1 MDTIASVASS
11 VAAPLLRNLTYV
23 LMYSTY
29 LTELETEIKRLQS
42 EEKEVRHTV
51 EAAKRGGEEIEDTV
65 RDWFDRVRAAVEQGQ
80 AFLQEEERERVGC
93 MDVYLKYTNS
103 QRARTLVEIVRE
115 VRKETFDRVSYR
127 RALRCNVS
135 PAAREYVAIQSRT
148 EMLND
153 VVKVLKD
160 DGVDIVGVYGMAGVG
175 KTALVKEL
183 AWQVEKDG
191 LFDAVVVATV
201 TNSPDVGRIRNEIAD
216 GLGLKFDELTE
227 LGRASRLRQRIR
239 QEQKILVVL
248 DDMWE
253 KLDLTKVGVPFGED
267 YKGCK
272 CQLLITSRN
281 LNVLSSNFGAG
292 KFYRLEVLSEDESW
306 ELFEKRRGVVVRD
319 PSIQSVAKKVAK
331 SCGGLPLLIVT
342 VVEELKNKDLYA
354 WKDALEQITSFEVE
368 GCLYSRFRSAIELS
382 YDHLESHELKTF
394 FLLLGSMGN
403 GCRTRDLLVFGWCLG
418 LHKHVDSLA
427 DGRNRLY
434 KLIDNLRAACLLL
447 DDGERDS
454 VVALEVVRHV
464 AASIAS
470 RVKPFF
476 TVQRNKELK
485 WPRMDFF
492 RTCHHIFLD
501 WCYIR
506 KLPEVLECPNLKILQ
521 INSQGNYLKIPD
533 DFFVQMKELKVLSL
547 GGLNCTPS
555 LPPSLSLLT
564 DLQAFYLCKCMLED
578 IATVGEITSLEILS
592 LEKSELKEL
601 PAEIGGLSNLRLLDL
616 TDCSTLGGI
625 PGNVISRLTSL
636 EELYMG
642 NCDVQGEARE
652 SKSENNDLSL
662 GELKHLNQVTTL
674 NVQIEDTSVFP
685 RDMLS
690 FGRLESYKILIG
702 DGWKWSGVESENYK
716 ASRLLKLNSGADPSI
731 LKDYGI
737 KMLMTKAEDLYL
749 AELKGVREVLYELND
764 EGFSQL
770 KHLCILNCAEMESI
784 IGSTEWAYSDHA
796 FPNLES
802 LILHNLI
809 NMERIC
815 SDPLPAQGFIK
826 LQVIKVKGC
835 DRMEF
840 LFSHSMVKHLS
851 ELVEIEISECKSM
864 TNILSGQRQEDA
876 DAGQTDKIRL
886 INLRSLTLQC
896 LPSLVSLSPES
907 STEAPQNGTG
917 FSSQLF
923 NDKVEFPNLET
934 LKLYSIN
941 IHNIWNH
948 QLSYFQNLTS
958 LTVDGCERLTCIFS
972 YPVAIKLVKLEH
984 LLLSSCKLVE
994 KIFEPD
1000 ENLGHV
1006 HHFRKSAPT
1015 ELAPIFPNLETF
1027 VISEMDN
1034 LISIWPGLLPQN
1046 SFCKLKKMEITSC
1059 NNLLNVFPCHVLDK
1073 LQSLESLNVWNCMA
1087 LEVVY
1092 EIDGINTEQE
1102 GSSQGGL
1109 DIPLRTL
1116 SLGNLPKL
1124 KHLWNKDPQGNIRFQ
1139 NLFMVKASK
1148 CKSLNYVFPLSLAK
1162 DLLHLQFLE
1171 ISDCGV
1177 EEIIVSDKERVE
1189 AALGFVFPKLVSI
1202 KFFKLPDLRCFCSGN
1217 HNLRFPLLNLF
1228 YAVEC
1233 PAMETFSWGILRASI
1248 LRKIHL
1254 TREGDQWYWEG
1265 DLNTTIRKLFN
1276 RDLQARLSTL

>member
-11 VAAPLLRNLTYV
+11 VAVPLLRNITYV

-29 LTELETEIKRLQS
+29 LTELETEIKKLQS

-80 AFLQEEERERVGC
+80 TFLEEEERERVGC
-93 MDVYLKYTNS
+93 MDVYSKYMNS
-103 QRARTLVEIVRE
+103 QRARTLVEIIRE

-127 RALRCNVS
+127 RALRCNVG
-135 PAAREYVAIQSRT
+135 PASREYVAIQSRT
-148 EMLND
+148 VMLNE
-153 VVKVLKD
+153 VVKMLKD
-160 DGVDIVGVYGMAGVG
+160 GGVDIVGVYGVAGVG
-175 KTALVKEL
+175 KTAMVKEL

-201 TNSPDVGRIRNEIAD
+201 TDSPDVGRIRNEIAD

-239 QEQKILVVL
+239 QEQRILVVL
-248 DDMWE
+248 DDVWG
-253 KLDLTKVGVPFGED
+253 KLDLTKIGVPFGED
-267 YKGCK
+267 YKGCR
-272 CQLLITSRN
+272 CQLLVTSRN
-281 LNVLSSNFGAG
+281 RNVLSSNFGSG

-306 ELFEKRRGVVVRD
+306 ELFEKRAGDAVSD
-319 PSIQSVAKKVAK
+319 PSIQSMAEKVAK
-331 SCGGLPLLIVT
+331 SCAGLPLLIVT

-354 WKDALEQITSFEVE
+354 WKDALEQITSFELE
-368 GCLYSRFRSAIELS
+368 GDLYSPFRSAIELS
-382 YDHLESHELKTF
+382 YDHLESQELKTF

-403 GCRTRDLLVFGWCLG
+403 GCSTRDLLVFGWCLG

-427 DGRNRLY
+427 DGRNRLH

-447 DDGERDS
+447 DEGKRDS

-476 TVQRNKELK
+476 TVQRNKEFK

-501 WCYIR
+501 RCYIR
-506 KLPEVLECPNLKILQ
+506 ELPEVLECPKLKILQ

-533 DFFVQMKELKVLSL
+533 DFFVEMKELKVLSL
-547 GGLNCTPS
+547 GGLNGTPS

-564 DLQAFYLCKCMLED
+564 DLQALFLCKCKLED
-578 IATVGEITSLEILS
+578 IATVGSITSLEILN

-601 PAEIGGLSNLRLLDL
+601 PAEIGGLNNLRLLDL
-616 TDCSTLGGI
+616 TDCPTLGGI

-642 NCDVQGEARE
+642 NCDVQGEAKE
-652 SKSENNDLSL
+652 SKTQDNDSSL
-662 GELKHLNQVTTL
+662 GELKHLNQITTL

-702 DGWKWSGVESENYK
+702 DGWKWSEVESESYK
-716 ASRLLKLNSGADPSI
+716 TSRLLKLNSGADPSI
-731 LKDYGI
+731 LKDFGI
-737 KMLMTKAEDLYL
+737 KMLMNKAEDLYL

-770 KHLCILNCAEMESI
+770 KYLCILNCDEMESI
-784 IGSTEWAYSDHA
+784 IGSTEWSYSDHA

-815 SDPLPAQGFIK
+815 SDPLPAQAFRK

-886 INLRSLTLQC
+886 INLSSLTLQC
-896 LPSLVSLSPES
+896 LPSLVSISPDS
-907 STEAPQNGTG
+907 STEASENGNG

-923 NDKVEFPNLET
+923 NNKVEFPNLET

-941 IHNIWNH
+941 IHKIWNH
-948 QLSYFQNLTS
+948 HHSYFENLTS
-958 LTVDGCERLTCIFS
+958 LTVDGCERLTYIFS

-984 LLLSSCKLVE
+984 LILSSCKFVE
-994 KIFEPD
+994 NIFVPD
-1000 ENLGHV
+1000 ENLGHTHI
-1006 HHFRKSAPT
+1006 HHFRRSAPT
-1015 ELAPIFPNLETF
+1015 ELIPIFTNLETF
-1027 VISEMDN
+1027 VISHMDN
-1034 LISIWPGLLPQN
+1034 LKAIWPALLPEN

-1092 EIDGINTEQE
+1092 EIDAINREQE
-1102 GSSQGGL
+1102 GSSQRVL

-1124 KHLWNKDPQGNIRFQ
+1124 KHLWNKDPQGNIKFQ

-1148 CKSLNYVFPLSLAK
+1148 CQSLKYVFPLSLAK

-1177 EEIIVSDKERVE
+1177 EEIIASDKGGVG
-1189 AALGFVFPKLVSI
+1189 ALG
-1202 KFFKLPDLRCFCSGN
+1202 
-1217 HNLRFPLLNLF
+1217 FPLLNQF

-1233 PAMETFSWGILRASI
+1233 PRMETFSGGILRASI
-1248 LRKIHL
+1248 LRKIFM

-1265 DLNTTIRKLFN
+1265 DLNTTIRKLVN
-1276 RDLQARLSTL
+1276 RGTQVLMRILDF

>member
-11 VAAPLLRNLTYV
+11 VAAPLLRNITYV

-29 LTELETEIKRLQS
+29 LTELEAEIKRLQS

-80 AFLQEEERERVGC
+80 AFLEEEERERVGC
-93 MDVYLKYTNS
+93 MDVYSKYTNS

-127 RALRCNVS
+127 RALRCNVG

-148 EMLND
+148 VMLND
-153 VVKVLKD
+153 VVKMLKD
-160 DGVDIVGVYGMAGVG
+160 GGVDIVGVYGVAGVG
-175 KTALVKEL
+175 KTAMVKEL

-191 LFDAVVVATV
+191 LFDVVVVATV
-201 TNSPDVGRIRNEIAD
+201 TDSLDVGRIRNEIAD

-227 LGRASRLRQRIR
+227 LGRASRLRQRIQ
-239 QEQKILVVL
+239 QEQRILVVL
-248 DDMWE
+248 DDLWG
-253 KLDLTKVGVPFGED
+253 KLDLTKIGVPFGED
-267 YKGCK
+267 NKGCR
-272 CQLLITSRN
+272 CQLLVTSRN
-281 LNVLSSNFGAG
+281 RNVLSSNFGSG
-292 KFYRLEVLSEDESW
+292 KFCRLEVLSDDESW
-306 ELFEKRRGVVVRD
+306 ELFEKRAGDAVRD
-319 PSIQSVAKKVAK
+319 PSIQSVAEKVAK

-354 WKDALEQITSFEVE
+354 WKDALEQITSFELE
-368 GCLYSRFRSAIELS
+368 GCLYSPLRSAIELS
-382 YDHLESHELKTF
+382 YDHLESQELKTF

-403 GCRTRDLLVFGWCLG
+403 GCSTRDLLVFGWCLG
-418 LHKHVDSLA
+418 LHKQVDSLA

-447 DDGERDS
+447 DEGKRDS

-464 AASIAS
+464 ANSIAT

-476 TVQRNKELK
+476 TVQRNKEFK
-485 WPRMDFF
+485 WPRMDFL
-492 RTCHHIFLD
+492 RSCHHIFLD

-506 KLPEVLECPNLKILQ
+506 ELPEVLECPKLKILQ
-521 INSQGNYLKIPD
+521 INSKGNYLKIPD
-533 DFFVQMKELKVLSL
+533 EFFVHMKELKVLSL

-564 DLQAFYLCKCMLED
+564 DLQALYLCECKLED
-578 IATVGEITSLEILS
+578 IATVGEITSLEILN

-601 PAEIGGLSNLRLLDL
+601 PAKIGGLSNLRLLDL
-616 TDCSTLGGI
+616 TDCPTLGGI

-642 NCDVQGEARE
+642 NCDVQLEAKE
-652 SKSENNDLSL
+652 SKSQNNDSSLS
-662 GELKHLNQVTTL
+662 ELKHLNQVTIL

-702 DGWKWSGVESENYK
+702 DGWKWSAVESENYK
-716 ASRLLKLNSGADPSI
+716 TSRLLKLNSGADPTI

-737 KMLMTKAEDLYL
+737 KMLMNKAEELYL

-784 IGSTEWAYSDHA
+784 IGPTEWAYSDHA

-815 SDPLPAQGFIK
+815 SDPLPAQAFRK
-826 LQVIKVKGC
+826 LQVIKVKDC

-840 LFSHSMVKHLS
+840 VFSHSMVKHLS

-876 DAGQTDKIRL
+876 DAGQTNMIRL

-896 LPSLVSLSPES
+896 LPSLVSLSPDS
-907 STEAPQNGTG
+907 STEASENGNG

-923 NDKVEFPNLET
+923 SNKVEFPNLET

-941 IHNIWNH
+941 IHMIWINH
-948 QLSYFQNLTS
+948 HHSYFENLTS
-958 LTVDGCERLTCIFS
+958 LTVDGCERLTYIFS
-972 YPVAIKLVKLEH
+972 YPVAVKLVKLQH
-984 LLLSSCKLVE
+984 LLLSSCKFVE
-994 KIFEPD
+994 KIFVPD
-1000 ENLGHV
+1000 ENLGHI
-1006 HHFRKSAPT
+1006 HHFRKSTQT
-1015 ELAPIFPNLETF
+1015 ELVPIFPNLETF
-1027 VISEMDN
+1027 VISQMDN
-1034 LISIWPGLLPQN
+1034 LKAIWPALLPQN

-1073 LQSLESLNVWNCMA
+1073 LQSLESLNVWKCMA

-1102 GSSQGGL
+1102 GSSQEGL

-1124 KHLWNKDPQGNIRFQ
+1124 KHLWNKDPQGNIKFQ
-1139 NLFMVKASK
+1139 NLFMVQASK
-1148 CKSLNYVFPLSLAK
+1148 CQSLEYVFPLSLAK

-1177 EEIIVSDKERVE
+1177 EEIIASDKGGIG

-1202 KFFKLPDLRCFCSGN
+1202 KFFNLPDLRCFCDGN
-1217 HNLRFPLLNLF
+1217 HNLRFPLLNQF
-1228 YAVEC
+1228 FAVEC
-1233 PAMETFSWGILRASI
+1233 PRMETFSRGILRASI

-1254 TREGDQWYWEG
+1254 TRKGDQWYWQG

-1276 RDLQARLSTL
+1276 RDPQT